1 MARLRISRLEG
12 AAIAFLAISALA
24 ATAAVLFLRNGNA
37 DTLPPPTEK
46 QLEQYQNFEV
56 SRQGGKS
63 IRHSQ
68 ARRNATA
75 ARLSRFNPNTA
86 DSAALVT
93 LGLRP
98 GQAMAIVHYRN
109 AGGSFRKKEDLKR
122 IYTITEADYA
132 RLAPYISIPQREK
145 ETAKPVE
152 ERKYHNTKL
161 KSGETV
167 DLNCGDTT
175 LLKRVPGVGSV
186 LARRIVG
193 YGELL
198 GGYVSPAQAAEV
210 FGLDRNATVWFCVK
224 TPSPKRININTAGYA
239 QIIRHPYFNKRQTKH
254 IMRLRREWGRI
265 TSIKALEADSA
276 FTPQDIR
283 RIEPYIEL

>member
-12 AAIAFLAISALA
+12 AAIALLAISALA
-24 ATAAVLFLRNGNA
+24 ATAAVFFLRNGGT
-37 DTLPPPTEK
+37 DTLPPPTER
-46 QLEQYQNFEV
+46 QLEQYRNFKV
-56 SRQGGKS
+56 SRQNDKNT
-63 IRHSQ
+63 RHPQASQ
-68 ARRNATA
+68 IHTA

-86 DSAALVT
+86 DSAALVM

-122 IYTITEADYA
+122 IYTIKEADYA
-132 RLAPYISIPQREK
+132 RLEPYISIPQREK
-145 ETAKPVE
+145 ERTKTVE

-193 YGELL
+193 YGEML
-198 GGYVSPAQAAEV
+198 GGYVSPTQAAEV
-210 FGLDRNATVWFCVK
+210 FGLDENATKWFCVK
-224 TPSPKRININTAGYA
+224 TPSPKRININRAGYA
-239 QIIRHPYFNKRQTKH
+239 RIIRHPYFSKRQTNH

-265 TSIKALEADSA
+265 TSIKALEADSI
-276 FTPQDIR
+276 FTPQDIK

>member
-12 AAIAFLAISALA
+12 AAIALVAISALA
-24 ATAAVLFLRNGNA
+24 ATAAAFFLRNGSA
-37 DTLPPPTEK
+37 DTLPPPTER
-46 QLEQYQNFEV
+46 QLEQYQNFRV
-56 SRQGGKS
+56 SRQDGKNS
-63 IRHSQ
+63 PHFPMGQ
-68 ARRNATA
+68 NATA
-75 ARLSRFNPNTA
+75 ARLSLFNPNTA

-98 GQAMAIVHYRN
+98 GQATAIVHYRN

-132 RLAPYISIPQREK
+132 RLAPYVCIPQGEKGRER
-145 ETAKPVE
+145 TAE
-152 ERKYHNTKL
+152 ERKFRPNKL

-167 DLNCGDTT
+167 DLNCGDTA

-186 LARRIVG
+186 LARRIVS

-210 FGLDRNATVWFCVK
+210 FGLDVNSTEWFCVK

-239 QIIRHPYFNKRQTKH
+239 QIIRHPYFSKRQTNH

-265 TSIKALEADSA
+265 TSIKALEADSV
-276 FTPQDIR
+276 FTPRDIK

>member
-12 AAIAFLAISALA
+12 AAIALLAISALV
-24 ATAAVLFLRNGNA
+24 ATAVAFFLRNGNA

-46 QLEQYQNFEV
+46 QLEQYQNFKI
-56 SRQGGKS
+56 SRQNNKS
-63 IRHSQ
+63 SRHPQASQ
-68 ARRNATA
+68 IHTV
-75 ARLSRFNPNTA
+75 ARLSHFNPNTA
-86 DSAALVT
+86 DSVALVM

-122 IYTITEADYA
+122 IYTITEADYT

-145 ETAKPVE
+145 EAARSVE
-152 ERKYHNTKL
+152 ERKYSHLKL

-186 LARRIVG
+186 LARRIVS

-210 FGLDRNATVWFCVK
+210 FGLDENATKWFCVK

-239 QIIRHPYFNKRQTKH
+239 QIIRHPYFNKRQTNH

-265 TSIKALEADSA
+265 TSIKALEADSI
-276 FTPQDIR
+276 FTPHDIK

>member
-12 AAIAFLAISALA
+12 AAIAIVAISALA
-24 ATAAVLFLRNGNA
+24 ATAAAFLLRNHSTDA
-37 DTLPPPTEK
+37 LPPPTEK
-46 QLEQYQNFEV
+46 QLEQYRNFSV
-56 SRQGGKS
+56 SRQDGKNS
-63 IRHSQ
+63 RHFQ
-68 ARRNATA
+68 TGQNATA

-98 GQAMAIVHYRN
+98 GQATAIVHYRN
-109 AGGSFRKKEDLKR
+109 AGGRFRKKEDLKR

-132 RLAPYISIPQREK
+132 RLAPYICIPQSEKGRES
-145 ETAKPVE
+145 TVE
-152 ERKYHNTKL
+152 KRECRNSKL

-186 LARRIVG
+186 LARRIVR

-210 FGLDRNATVWFCVK
+210 YGLDKNATEWFCVK
-224 TPSPKRININTAGYA
+224 TPSPRRINLNTAGYA
-239 QIIRHPYFNKRQTKH
+239 QIIRHPYFNKRQTNH

-265 TSIKALEADSA
+265 TSIKALEADSV

-283 RIEPYIEL
+283 RIEPYTEL